1 MSLRSHASV
10 SLIISG
16 IVSFLIGVAPGS
28 STLWGA
34 GLVGAGL
41 AIGVLRILM

>member
-16 IVSFLIGVAPGS
+16 IVSFLIGAAPGS
-28 STLWGA
+28 SMLWGA
-34 GLVGAGL
+34 GLIGAGVV
-41 AIGVLRILM
+41 IGVLRLLF

>member
-1 MSLRSHASV
+1 MSVRSHASV
-10 SLIISG
+10 SLITSG

-41 AIGVLRILM
+41 AIGTLRILA

>member
-28 STLWGA
+28 STLWGV

-41 AIGVLRILM
+41 VVGLLRILI

>member
-41 AIGVLRILM
+41 AIGILRILV

>member
-16 IVSFLIGVAPGS
+16 IVSFLIGAAPGGS
-28 STLWGA
+28 MLWGA
-34 GLVGAGL
+34 GLVAAGVV
-41 AIGVLRILM
+41 IGVLRLVF